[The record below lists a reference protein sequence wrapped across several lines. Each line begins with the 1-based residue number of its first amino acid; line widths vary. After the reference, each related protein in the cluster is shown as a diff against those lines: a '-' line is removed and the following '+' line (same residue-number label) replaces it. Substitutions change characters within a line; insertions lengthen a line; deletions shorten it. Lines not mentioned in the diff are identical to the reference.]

1 MYPNATTARRDFSF
15 APAFTGHC
23 GGGGC
28 LFRVDSDAAER
39 VDLLREGGGAAN
51 ASVATIAAQMLAELR
66 RRSISASPTA
76 MRRRRS
82 ISASPT
88 AVARV
93 WTRRCSKWVPR
104 HFRSMSTNVGT
115 HVRTHVRA
123 HGSRSQ
129 PQMSGRIVAGTMA
142 EMPTT
147 FKRYK

>member
-76 MRRRRS
+76 
-82 ISASPT
+82 
-88 AVARV
+88 VARV